1 MCCLTCIK
9 NCKKKYPC
17 FCYLMCMCC
26 KEIKCCPN
34 DRVFIKFCN
43 LCELTNWCFGIIQI
57 FFTLG
62 LYYFDIASDIMVLVD
77 LNKTN
82 SEYFNLCLVI
92 LLLPTFYALTK
103 YETTK
108 KCIDKFS
115 WNGCCNKCFC
125 NIPKILFCLLSHF
138 LFNVF
143 QFNVICSSFSAVE
156 KAVGF
161 DTKGNQLEYVDI
173 RMTESLLESSPQSL
187 FQLFLVLKN
196 VSKYTYNQSVIYYLS
211 ISLSIFSLVFSLV
224 SYEVTYYNKK
234 RIKYI
239 AENYLSSE
247 PSQYGYKNVHW
258 DGPIEIFE
266 LRNVS
271 RKKCEEIAFK
281 SIPTD
286 EGEKQIFDIR
296 YKHLEKH
303 TPYIIL
309 LFFYRLTEVLSRI
322 GLLAVIGN
330 IYDGYLIMIF
340 LLSDFFI
347 LTIANLYTT
356 ILIPINCKAL
366 SNAIVLFYI
375 KSGKKK
381 DVSCSYKCKKWL
393 NISKSLFFTL
403 NGIISII
410 TFLILQLKNLTVFS
424 NYFLFYI
431 FNETYKFLEKDN
443 LFSYWKMWRQIKIN
457 KNVKDTRQK
466 VFKMEFKNHFIS
478 RYINN
483 LCLSILIIYNLI
495 TNTYSQSIFLISISS
510 MICFILNIV
519 FLGLIILFTRNY
531 IKYSF
536 MFKPIMCGK
545 CCEKA
550 ELDNKIIERKNEE
563 KKLELEDVY
572 GNKKDETNEKHPEDV
587 II

>member
-115 WNGCCNKCFC
+115 RNGCCNKCFC

-247 PSQYGYKNVHW
+247 PSQYGYKNVLLGW
-258 DGPIEIFE
+258 SY
-266 LRNVS
+266 RN
-271 RKKCEEIAFK
+271 F
-281 SIPTD
+281 
-286 EGEKQIFDIR
+286 
-296 YKHLEKH
+296 
-303 TPYIIL
+303 
-309 LFFYRLTEVLSRI
+309 
-322 GLLAVIGN
+322 
-330 IYDGYLIMIF
+330 
-340 LLSDFFI
+340 
-347 LTIANLYTT
+347 
-356 ILIPINCKAL
+356 
-366 SNAIVLFYI
+366 
-375 KSGKKK
+375 
-381 DVSCSYKCKKWL
+381 
-393 NISKSLFFTL
+393 
-403 NGIISII
+403 
-410 TFLILQLKNLTVFS
+410 
-424 NYFLFYI
+424 
-431 FNETYKFLEKDN
+431 
-443 LFSYWKMWRQIKIN
+443 
-457 KNVKDTRQK
+457 
-466 VFKMEFKNHFIS
+466 
-478 RYINN
+478 
-483 LCLSILIIYNLI
+483 
-495 TNTYSQSIFLISISS
+495 
-510 MICFILNIV
+510 
-519 FLGLIILFTRNY
+519 
-531 IKYSF
+531 
-536 MFKPIMCGK
+536 
-545 CCEKA
+545 
-550 ELDNKIIERKNEE
+550 
-563 KKLELEDVY
+563 
-572 GNKKDETNEKHPEDV
+572 
-587 II
+587 